1 MADKL
6 ESLQMLL
13 EGRRKNLV
21 ALLAQK
27 NSYSDTNI
35 PNELERQIQFEMKSI
50 AELEIEL
57 KNLQADFSPDVSS
70 IAHNYSSNTV
80 VKILFLAANPVDTSQ
95 LRLDEE
101 IRAIDLILR
110 QTDFR
115 DRFDIRQHWAVR
127 VIDLQGYLLRHKPDI
142 VHFSGHGSKSSEII
156 LTSSSGS
163 SQPVSTRAL
172 GNLFA
177 ILKGNIRC
185 VVLNACYSEHQA
197 QAIAEHIDCVV
208 GMSKAVGDKSAISFA
223 AAFYQALGYGKSIK
237 QAFDLGCVQVDLEG
251 LNEQETP
258 RLLCR
263 EVNLGHF
270 SFF

>member
-13 EGRRKNLV
+13 EGRRKNLDT
-21 ALLAQK
+21 LLAQRDLCSS
-27 NSYSDTNI
+27 NNVPD
-35 PNELERQIQFEMKSI
+35 ELERQIQFELRSI
-50 AELEIEL
+50 TELEAELR
-57 KNLQADFSPDVSS
+57 NLRTDLPSNLPGIVYERDCSS
-70 IAHNYSSNTV
+70 V
-80 VKILFLAANPVDTSQ
+80 VKVLFLAANPVDTAQ

-110 QTDFR
+110 QTEFR

-142 VHFSGHGSKSSEII
+142 VHFSGHGSKLSEII
-156 LTSSSGS
+156 LVDSYGS
-163 SQPVSTRAL
+163 SRPVPTRAL
-172 GNLFA
+172 SNLFA
-177 ILKGNIRC
+177 VLKDNIRC
-185 VVLNACYSEHQA
+185 VVLNACYSEKQA

-208 GMSKAVGDKSAISFA
+208 GMSKAVEDKSAISFA
-223 AAFYQALGYGKSIK
+223 AAFYQALGYGKSIS
-237 QAFDLGCVQVDLEG
+237 QAFDLGCIQIDLEG

-258 RLLCR
+258 KLLCR
-263 EVNLGHF
+263 ELNPSQI